1 MYQKLSKLLSK
12 LRDFRQGSN
21 CLYNLRTGRTA
32 ATRYS
37 TSRPQLAFIRSET
50 KWFIIQNMRDNFSAD
65 VRNTIAARV
74 NYRCCN
80 PTCRAPTTGPQIDT
94 SKSLNVGVAA
104 HITAASPGGPRFDL
118 SLTAAQR
125 MNAQNAIWL
134 CQTCGKLVD
143 NDKLRF
149 TERELRS
156 WKEQA
161 EAEALLR
168 IGKAASSV
176 DPIQADWSEE
186 ELILLS
192 ECAQDGEIAV
202 LSSDETGKWIR
213 AGRRDFD
220 DQSDPAVAA
229 LYVDA
234 LNSLCKRDLAA
245 HEGGI
250 LYKLTGKGFK
260 IARALKKQQET
271 VADEGERSLPAIPL
285 DKASIFAYITGNKRV
300 RELDKR
306 IAEDA
311 GIALNLQVDASFNL
325 LEKTKY
331 FAIENIAQL
340 HELVKRFGDR
350 AVLMSH
356 YLRVREGMVAGISIE
371 FVLDVMAAELGS
383 TDAAAAYYD
392 SLEFT
397 SVEGRAW
404 GTDVIHA
411 YEQIKMYDS

>member
-1 MYQKLSKLLSK
+1 M
-12 LRDFRQGSN
+12 RHDFIEAVK
-21 CLYNLRTGRTA
+21 RT
-32 ATRYS
+32 
-37 TSRPQLAFIRSET
+37 
-50 KWFIIQNMRDNFSAD
+50 
-65 VRNTIAARV
+65 VAARV
-74 NYRCCN
+74 RYHCSN
-80 PTCRAPTTGPQIDT
+80 PKCRASTTGPQVDP

-104 HITAASPGGPRFDL
+104 HITAASPGGPRFDPF
-118 SLTAAQR
+118 LTPAQR

-149 TERELRS
+149 TESELRL

-168 IGKAASSV
+168 VGKAASSV
-176 DPIQADWSEE
+176 DPFQADWSEE

-192 ECAQDGEIAV
+192 ECAQDGKIAV
-202 LSSDETGKWIR
+202 LLSDETGKWIR
-213 AGRRDFD
+213 AGRRDFY
-220 DQSDPAVAA
+220 DQSDPAIAA

-234 LNSLCKRDLAA
+234 LNSLRKRDLAA

-260 IARALKKQQET
+260 IARALRKQQET
-271 VADEGERSLPAIPL
+271 VADEGERPLPAIPV
-285 DKASIFAYITGNKRV
+285 DKASIFAYIAGNKRV

-311 GIALNLQVDASFNL
+311 GIALSLQVDASFNL

-331 FAIENIAQL
+331 FAIESIAQL

-383 TDAAAAYYD
+383 IEAAAAYYD
-392 SLEFT
+392 SLQYT

-404 GTDVIHA
+404 ATDVIHA